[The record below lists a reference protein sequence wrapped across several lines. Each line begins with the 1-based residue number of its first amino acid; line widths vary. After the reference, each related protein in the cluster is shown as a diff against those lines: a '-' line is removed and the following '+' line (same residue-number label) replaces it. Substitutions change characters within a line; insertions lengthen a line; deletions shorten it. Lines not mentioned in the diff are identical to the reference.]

1 MARAKTSIVL
11 SEQHKTWLQSQGSIS
26 EVLSQLIEQE
36 QGRLATE
43 AREREA
49 QLAKLS
55 RKDRFL
61 FWVAEKFYVP
71 IAQKQVGASDSEI
84 EKWRSEDP
92 AFLDRVVARQS
103 EFLNGLELLIVE
115 AARGLR
121 HIDKAAMSGLIAL
134 LNNLSPNWG
143 RVKAELL
150 GRICGP
156 VFDRLLKIVKSKV
169 PPPTY
174 KEIAEEFASYKEIAF
189 SEFSE

>member
-11 SEQHKTWLQSQGSIS
+11 SEQHKGWLQSQGSIS
-26 EVLSQLIEQE
+26 VVIGQLVEQE

-55 RKDRFL
+55 RRDRFL
-61 FWVAEKFYVP
+61 FWVAEKFYP
-71 IAQKQVGASDSEI
+71 AIAAKEAGASDSDI
-84 EKWRSEDP
+84 EKWAADP
-92 AFLDRVVARQS
+92 DFTDRVVARQQ
-103 EFLNGLELLIVE
+103 EFLNSLELLIVE

-174 KEIAEEFASYKEIAF
+174 KEIAEEFASYRELAF